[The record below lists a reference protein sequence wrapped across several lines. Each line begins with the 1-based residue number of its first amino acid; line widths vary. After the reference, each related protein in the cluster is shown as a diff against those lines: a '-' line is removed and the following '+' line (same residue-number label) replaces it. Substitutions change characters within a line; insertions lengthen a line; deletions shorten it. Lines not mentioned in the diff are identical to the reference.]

1 MDGGWPGW
9 FVDISITEVAFTDVA
24 FTDVV
29 ITDVLVTNVAI
40 TDVAF
45 TEDAFT
51 DVTITEVVFTDV
63 LITSVLITKVMES
76 WAPRLVSLNAGSSS
90 IHRSFEWV
98 NFLAVCTWQ
107 CRRREVLTGEGSGRW
122 RFMSGAPG

>member
-1 MDGGWPGW
+1 MLVTD
-9 FVDISITEVAFTDVA
+9 VAITDIAFTEVAFTDVA
-24 FTDVV
+24 
-29 ITDVLVTNVAI
+29 ITEVAFTNVAI
-40 TDVAF
+40 TEVAF
-45 TEDAFT
+45 TGISVI
-51 DVTITEVVFTDV
+51 DVLITEVV
-63 LITSVLITKVMES
+63 EC
-76 WAPRLVSLNAGSSS
+76 WALWLVSPNAGSSS